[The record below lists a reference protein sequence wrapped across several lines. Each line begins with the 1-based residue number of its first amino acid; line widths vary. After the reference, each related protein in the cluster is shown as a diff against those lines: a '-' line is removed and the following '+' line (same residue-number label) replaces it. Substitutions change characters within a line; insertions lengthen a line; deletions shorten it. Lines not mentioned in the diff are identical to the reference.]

1 MFDKAIL
8 GLPGAKR
15 VLALAAACAVLRALC
30 AVGQAFFL
38 ASAVV
43 ALWNGAAVSS
53 QAVNLAAFFLCFVGM
68 QAVAWASDAIVAR
81 FAAAT
86 AAEVRRS
93 LLDAVFTC
101 GSGIVSA
108 EGSGSVGA
116 LAIEGVDAVEEYLR
130 LVVPKMCALIVV
142 PVVLFACALVVDW
155 VSGLIM
161 ALAFPAI
168 ILLMV
173 LIGSTAQK
181 AANARHRE
189 FSQLAGHFIDSLRG
203 MTTLRAFGRAR
214 GQADEIY
221 RVSERFRE
229 ATMKTLRIAT
239 LSSAVIDF
247 AATMSVAAVAIML
260 GFRMTAGAI
269 AFFPALFVLILVPE
283 YFKPIRDFA
292 ADYHA
297 TLDGKTSLAAI
308 QAAVSE
314 ATRGSAKKRSFED
327 GAAEGEGTEG
337 AGAMQA
343 AASSSGN
350 NAQAVSSPSQA
361 GSTQTAD
368 VASSPAVSWGADS
381 QLDLVDVG
389 FSYPDHRALEGVSL
403 SVHGTEKIG
412 IVGASG
418 SGKSTLISLLAG
430 FAVPNAGTVRLDG
443 SPARLDA
450 AAWRSGIL
458 YIPQTPFIFSATL
471 ADNITLYTPDAPRAD
486 IERAVRAVGLER
498 LVSELPAG
506 LDARVGDGGRELS
519 GGERQRVALARAF
532 LDRSRR
538 VLLFDEPTAHLDIE
552 TELELK
558 ERMLPL
564 MEGRLVI
571 FATHRLHWVDSFDA
585 VAVLEDGRMTQFG
598 DPQELVKADGAFSRL
613 LTGFGGEA

>member
-15 VLALAAACAVLRALC
+15 VLSLAAAFAVLRALC
-30 AVGQAFFL
+30 AVGQALFL

-68 QAVAWASDAIVAR
+68 QAVAWASDAVVAR

-93 LLDAVFTC
+93 LLDAVFTR

-116 LAIEGVDAVEEYLR
+116 LAIEGVDAVEEYVR
-130 LVVPKMCALIVV
+130 LVIPKMCALIVV
-142 PVVLFACALVVDW
+142 PVVLFVCALVVDW

-314 ATRGSAKKRSFED
+314 AKRDPGEAHSCEEGSAEGRSAED
-327 GAAEGEGTEG
+327 AGAA
-337 AGAMQA
+337 QA
-343 AASSSGN
+343 AAPPAPGA
-350 NAQAVSSPSQA
+350 AQAA
-361 GSTQTAD
+361 G
-368 VASSPAVSWGADS
+368 VASSSAVSWGADS

-389 FSYPDHRALEGVSL
+389 FSYPDHRALAGVSL
-403 SVHGTEKIG
+403 SVHGAEKIG

-430 FAVPNAGTVRLDG
+430 FAVPDAGTVRIDG
-443 SPARLDA
+443 SPARLDT

-471 ADNITLYTPDAPRAD
+471 ADNIALYTPDASRAD

-498 LVSELPAG
+498 LVSELPEG

-532 LDRSRR
+532 LDRSRC

-571 FATHRLHWVDSFDA
+571 FATHRLHWADSFDA
-585 VAVLEDGRMTQFG
+585 VAVLEDGRVAQFG
-598 DPQELVKADGAFSRL
+598 DPRTLAEVDGAFSRL
-613 LTGFGGEA
+613 LAGFGGEA

>member
-15 VLALAAACAVLRALC
+15 VLALAAAFAVLRALA

-43 ALWNGAAVSS
+43 ALWSGDEVSS
-53 QAVNLAAFFLCFVGM
+53 QVVNLAAFFLCFVGM
-68 QAVAWASDAIVAR
+68 QAVAWASDAVVAR

-93 LLDAVFTC
+93 LLDAVFAR

-130 LVVPKMCALIVV
+130 LVIPKMCALIVV

-229 ATMKTLRIAT
+229 ATVKTLRIAT
-239 LSSAVIDF
+239 LSSAVIAF

-308 QAAVSE
+308 QTAVSE
-314 ATRGSAKKRSFED
+314 AQRNPDEGRSCEQR
-327 GAAEGEGTEG
+327 ATEGERAEG
-337 AGAMQA
+337 AGAA
-343 AASSSGN
+343 PATASSLPDDSSVVPSPASS
-350 NAQAVSSPSQA
+350 AQVA
-361 GSTQTAD
+361 G

-403 SVHGTEKIG
+403 SVHGTDKIG

-430 FAVPNAGTVRLDG
+430 FAAPDAGTVRLDG
-443 SPARLDA
+443 SPIRLDT

-471 ADNITLYTPDAPRAD
+471 ADNIALYTPDAPRAD

-498 LVSELPAG
+498 LVSELPEG
-506 LDARVGDGGRELS
+506 LEARVGDGGRELS
-519 GGERQRVALARAF
+519 GGECQRVALARAF

-538 VLLFDEPTAHLDIE
+538 ILLFDEPTAHLDIE

-564 MEGRLVI
+564 MEGRLVV

-585 VAVLEDGRMTQFG
+585 VAVLEDGRVAQFG
-598 DPQELVKADGAFSRL
+598 DPRTLAEADGAFSRL
-613 LTGFGGEA
+613 LAGFGGEA